1 MRVHEP
7 ARGRHQ
13 ARTAPGTSSK
23 LVGMSV
29 LTAAARW
36 LTAPFN
42 RGFKLSAAAAPL
54 LPERA
59 RNVTSVDPETAL
71 SLSTVYRGIQIHATA
86 AFQLSLRAEG
96 SDGTVID
103 TPPIVEQPCTDMH
116 RPAWIEYTV
125 NSLYVDGNAFWQIER
140 FGPDTR
146 RPGTVS
152 DIIPLNP
159 NEVTVKVERLA
170 NGRERVSYHVRG
182 RKTNVEVKHL
192 KLLRV
197 PGLHRGLGPIQAA
210 QIELRGALDA
220 RDYGAMWLNDSSMPD
235 GVLSTDQVLGP
246 GDADKYKH
254 VWYGRNMDGTAKKP
268 TEGEVAFGTGERL
281 RVLGSGLKYQ
291 PLLLKPSDVQ
301 FLETQQFTTTQVA
314 RLLGTPASLL
324 LAAVEGNSQT
334 YSNIE
339 QDWIGYL
346 RFSLMKPLREIEE
359 ALSELLPGKTRARFN
374 TDALLRTDTKTR
386 YESHNLALE
395 GGWKTKNEIRQTEGL
410 APIPELDQQNGPT
423 E

>member
-1 MRVHEP
+1 MSILTTAVRWLAAPFDRATQLSSAGAKLP
-7 ARGRHQ
+7 ARAERV
-13 ARTAPGTSSK
+13 SS
-23 LVGMSV
+23 VS
-29 LTAAARW
+29 
-36 LTAPFN
+36 
-42 RGFKLSAAAAPL
+42 
-54 LPERA
+54 
-59 RNVTSVDPETAL
+59 PETAL

-96 SDGTVID
+96 SDGTVMD
-103 TPPIVEQPCTDMH
+103 TPPIIEQPCTDMH

-125 NSLYVDGNAFWQIER
+125 NSLYIDGNAFWQIER
-140 FGPDTR
+140 FGPGTR

-152 DIIPLNP
+152 DIIPLDP
-159 NEVTVKVERLA
+159 REVTVKVERLA
-170 NGRERVSYHVRG
+170 SGREKVCYLVRG
-182 RKTNVEVKHL
+182 RKTSSEIKHL

-197 PGLHRGLGPIQAA
+197 PGMHRGLGPIQSA

-235 GVLSTDQVLGP
+235 GVLTTDQVLPDG
-246 GDADKYKH
+246 GADRYKH
-254 VWYGRNMDGTAKKP
+254 VWYGRNQDGSPKKLAD
-268 TEGEVAFGTGERL
+268 GAVAFGPNERL
-281 RVLGSGLKYQ
+281 RVLGHGLKYQ
-291 PLLLKPSDVQ
+291 PLMLKPSDVQ

-339 QDWIGYL
+339 QDWIGYV

-359 ALSELLPGKTRARFN
+359 ALSELLPGKSRVRFN

-386 YESHNLALE
+386 YESHNLALD
-395 GGWKTKNEIRQTEGL
+395 GGWKTKDEIRQLEGL
-410 APIPELDQQNGPT
+410 PPMPALDTPNGTTP
-423 E
+423 